1 GPALLQGLVVCG
13 RCGKRMTVGY
23 HKRCN
28 GTLVPDYA
36 CQGVGIAHGRSPC
49 QNVCGAGVDAAVA
62 DLVLGELTP
71 LAIEAAFEVAAE
83 LGRRA
88 EDADRIRRAGV
99 ERAHQDA
106 EAARRRYLAVDP
118 TNRLVADTLEA
129 DWNAALR
136 VLGEEQDAYERS
148 RSQDAGA
155 LDEEQR
161 ARVRALA
168 RDLPAL
174 WNDPDTPMR
183 ERKRL
188 MRLLVTDVTLIR
200 GEEHIT
206 AHVRLSGGATR
217 TLEVPRPLTAYELH
231 TTAPATIALIE
242 ALLDD
247 HPYDEVVGILNER
260 RITGGWGKPF
270 NVASLRALCRLRG
283 IPDHRERLRAQGML
297 TLEEIAAQL
306 GVSTQTIKI
315 WQRRGDISGR
325 RTDGRRECLYHPG
338 QRRPPDGRTTRW
350 QRNDRAVTPVGHD
363 DNQDQGAISI
373 GTSQGGAV

>member
-1 GPALLQGLVVCG
+1 
-13 RCGKRMTVGY
+13 MTVGY
-23 HKRCN
+23 HQRCD
-28 GTLVPDYA
+28 GSLVPDYA
-36 CQGVGIAHGRSPC
+36 CQGEGIAHGRPPC
-49 QNVCGAGVDAAVA
+49 QNVCGSGVDAAVA
-62 DLVLGELTP
+62 DLVLEELTP

-83 LGRRA
+83 LSRRA

-99 ERAHQDA
+99 ERARQDA

-136 VLGEEQDAYERS
+136 VLADEQDAYGHS
-148 RSQDAGA
+148 RSKEAAA

-174 WNDPDTPMR
+174 WSDSATPMR

-188 MRLLVTDVTLIR
+188 MRLLVTDVTLVR
-200 GEEHIT
+200 GDQNIT
-206 AHVRLSGGATR
+206 AHVRLSGGAAY

-231 TTAPATIALIE
+231 TTAPTTIALIE
-242 ALLDD
+242 ELLDD

-260 RITGGWGKPF
+260 GITGGWGKPF
-270 NVASLRALCRLRG
+270 SVPSLTQLCRLRG
-283 IPDHRERLRAQGML
+283 IPNHRERLRAVGML
-297 TLEEIAAQL
+297 TLEEIAAEL
-306 GVSTQTIKI
+306 GVAPQTIKI
-315 WQRRGDISGR
+315 WQRRGDITGR
-325 RTDGRRECLYHPG
+325 RTDGRRDCLYHPG

-350 QRNDRAVTPVGHD
+350 QRQEDGVTPVRHD
-363 DNQDQGAISI
+363 DDQVNESITI